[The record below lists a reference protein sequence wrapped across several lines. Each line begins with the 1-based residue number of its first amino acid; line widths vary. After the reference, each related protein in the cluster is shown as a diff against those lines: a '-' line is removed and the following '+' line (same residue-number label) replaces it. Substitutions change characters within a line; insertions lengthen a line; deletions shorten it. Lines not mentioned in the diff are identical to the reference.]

1 VDYVVNHH
9 RISQRRACRLVQQHR
24 SNQYYR
30 SVKNPRHDLRLRMR
44 EIA

>member
-1 VDYVVNHH
+1 
-9 RISQRRACRLVQQHR
+9 LVQQHR